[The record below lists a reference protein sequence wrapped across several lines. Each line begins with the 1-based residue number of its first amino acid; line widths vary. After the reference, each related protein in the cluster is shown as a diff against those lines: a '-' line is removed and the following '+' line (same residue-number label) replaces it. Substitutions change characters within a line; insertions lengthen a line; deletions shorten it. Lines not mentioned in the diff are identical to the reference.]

1 MTGHIIA
8 MPRSNVREKLLSTG
22 YRLLFG
28 QGFNATS
35 VQDITEA
42 AGVPKGSFYNH
53 FESKEAL
60 AAEAVPFY
68 LEEMISKVQVDDAAL
83 PSLERLRKHFQKF
96 AELAY
101 NDELAKGCLLGNF
114 SAELSNQSQVI
125 RQRVAD
131 AFDQW
136 TQNLAVDVARA
147 QSAGNVS
154 KDLPPEQLAAA
165 LIEAWEGAL
174 LLAKAQK
181 DRTPLDRFLNITF
194 PKILS

>member
-1 MTGHIIA
+1 MT
-8 MPRSNVREKLLSTG
+8 MPRNNVREKLLSSG
-22 YRLLFG
+22 YHLLFRH
-28 QGFNATS
+28 GFNATS

-60 AAEAVPFY
+60 ATEAVPYY
-68 LEEMISKVQVDDAAL
+68 LEEFVSKVQVDDAAL
-83 PSLERLRKHFQKF
+83 PPLERLRQHFQNF
-96 AELAY
+96 ADLAY
-101 NDELAKGCLLGNF
+101 GDQLAKGCLLGNF
-114 SAELSNQSQVI
+114 SAELSNQSQII

-136 TQNLAVDVARA
+136 TRNLAADVARA
-147 QSAGNVS
+147 QSAGTVS

-174 LLAKAQK
+174 LRAKVQQ
-181 DRTPLDRFLNITF
+181 DRAPLDRFLNVTF